1 MTMHSHNAGACAPQ
15 IQECDPADDI
25 LIRLDR
31 AGFIVNASQNARQ
44 LGIDF
49 EALLLMPH
57 IADFAVADCRQKV
70 TQYFEQVIAGECE
83 EEAIEFP
90 ITTDHTGD
98 ELGSVASHT
107 GTPCA
112 KHDQQWCRL
121 KLSCIGN
128 DGQTCRGALGT
139 VQLIERKCEITCH
152 FDTPKVSVSSI
163 GLADRRAFV
172 RCLEGSLALDE
183 TASVAIFAIDGMRA
197 IYMQYGQTTAD
208 EVSWGFARFLE
219 ATSDQ
224 DHILAQ
230 VDDERFGVILP
241 GMAPNVAREWAA
253 DVLQVFAGL
262 AMPESGCKPEF
273 GASAGIAKA
282 AMSPEWT
289 MRQAELGLVMARA
302 AGGMQT
308 AICRPHSDLLSGH
321 IIERAMES
329 VVERASRRAG

>member
-1 MTMHSHNAGACAPQ
+1 MHSHNAGACAPQ

-57 IADFAVADCRQKV
+57 IADFAVADFQHKV
-70 TQYFEQVIAGECE
+70 TQYFEHVIAGECE

-90 ITTDHTGD
+90 IVTPHSTD
-98 ELGSVASHT
+98 EFGSVASQQ
-107 GTPCA
+107 GMQCSE
-112 KHDQQWCRL
+112 HDQQWCLL

-128 DGQTCRGALGT
+128 DGQSGRGALGT
-139 VQLIERKCEITCH
+139 LQLVERKCETTCH
-152 FDTPKVSVSSI
+152 LETPRISDRLT

-172 RCLEGSLALDE
+172 RCLDGSLALNE

-208 EVSWGFARFLE
+208 EVRWGFARFLE
-219 ATSDQ
+219 TIADQ

-241 GMAPNVAREWAA
+241 GMAPRAAREWAA

-289 MRQAELGLVMARA
+289 IRQAELGLVMARA

-308 AICRPHSDLLSGH
+308 AICRPHSNLLSGH
-321 IIERAMES
+321 LIERAMEN
-329 VVERASRRAG
+329 VVVRASRRAG

>member
-1 MTMHSHNAGACAPQ
+1 MHSHKAGVCVPQ

-31 AGFIVNASQNARQ
+31 AGFIVNASQNAGK

-49 EALLLMPH
+49 ETLLLMPH

-70 TQYFEQVIAGECE
+70 ARYFEQVIAGECGAE
-83 EEAIEFP
+83 GIEFP
-90 ITTDHTGD
+90 ITTDHTSN
-98 ELGSVASHT
+98 ELGLVAYQK
-107 GTPCA
+107 GGPCSE
-112 KHDQQWCRL
+112 HDQQWCLL

-128 DGQTCRGALGT
+128 EGQPGSGALGT

-152 FDTPKVSVSSI
+152 FETPKVSDPLI

-172 RCLEGSLALDE
+172 RCLDGSLALDE
-183 TASVAIFAIDGMRA
+183 SASVAILAIDGMRA

-208 EVSWGFARFLE
+208 EVRWGFARFLE
-219 ATSDQ
+219 TIADH

-253 DVLQVFAGL
+253 DVLQVFASL
-262 AMPESGCKPEF
+262 AMPENGCKPEF

-282 AMSPEWT
+282 EMSPEWT
-289 MRQAELGLVMARA
+289 IRQAELGLVMARA

-308 AICRPHSDLLSGH
+308 AICRTHSNLLSGRL
-321 IIERAMES
+321 IEQAMEA
-329 VVERASRRAG
+329 VVERAAQRTG